1 MDHPIRWESVEFA
14 DKATYEG
21 LTRADQAHVRGVM
34 TFSDGSY
41 YCGEFRDNEYS
52 GFGVYSW
59 PAQGDG
65 GKGTSAVMRGEWRDS
80 RANGCG
86 VRLTKQKNGKVVAE
100 EGEFKDDEWLGV
112 TKACSVK
119 AAREA
124 AKFADVAGLQAQVSV
139 VVVGA
144 RSLARLARLVNS
156 LDSLTRSLVL
166 RPSFVRQAFQLED
179 RETSA
184 VKPKGADAIIKS
196 MNKFR
201 LRKR

>member
-21 LTRADQAHVRGVM
+21 LTRADQAHVRGVL

-52 GFGVYSW
+52 GFGVYTW

-124 AKFADVAGLQAQVSV
+124 ARFADVAGLQAQVSV
-139 VVVGA
+139 VVVVA
-144 RSLARLARLVNS
+144 RSTRSLAR
-156 LDSLTRSLVL
+156 SLTRSLTRLLAL
-166 RPSFVRQAFQLED
+166 RLSFVRQAFQLED

>member
-144 RSLARLARLVNS
+144 RSLARLAHS
-156 LDSLTRSLVL
+156 LDSLT
-166 RPSFVRQAFQLED
+166 P
-179 RETSA
+179 
-184 VKPKGADAIIKS
+184 
-196 MNKFR
+196 
-201 LRKR
+201 

>member
-1 MDHPIRWESVEFA
+1 MEFA

-21 LTRADQAHVRGVM
+21 LTRADQAHVRGVL

-52 GFGVYSW
+52 GFGVYTW

-124 AKFADVAGLQAQVSV
+124 ARFADVAGLQAQVSV
-139 VVVGA
+139 VVVVA
-144 RSLARLARLVNS
+144 RSTRSLAR
-156 LDSLTRSLVL
+156 SLTRSLTRLLAL
-166 RPSFVRQAFQLED
+166 RLSFVRQAFQLED

>member
-21 LTRADQAHVRGVM
+21 LTRADQAHVRGAL

-52 GFGVYSW
+52 GFGVYTW

-124 AKFADVAGLQAQVSV
+124 ARFADVAGLQAQVSV
-139 VVVGA
+139 VVVVA
-144 RSLARLARLVNS
+144 RSTRSLAR
-156 LDSLTRSLVL
+156 SLTRSLTRLLAL
-166 RPSFVRQAFQLED
+166 RLSFVRQAFQLED

>member
-21 LTRADQAHVRGVM
+21 LTRADQAHVRGVL

-52 GFGVYSW
+52 GFGVYTW

-86 VRLTKQKNGKVVAE
+86 GRLTKQKNGKVVAE

-124 AKFADVAGLQAQVSV
+124 ARFADVAGLQAQVSV
-139 VVVGA
+139 VVVVA
-144 RSLARLARLVNS
+144 RSTRSLAR
-156 LDSLTRSLVL
+156 SLTRSLTRLLAL
-166 RPSFVRQAFQLED
+166 RLSFVRQAFQLED